1 MQQDQ
6 IDKLLDDVE
15 PGGVKEV
22 MFSQTEISAQ
32 ESRLIQQAE
41 EAAAEMAKPK
51 ALTMR
56 YWPDQILSQPCI
68 PVAEINDNIRRLA
81 QDMIFTMMV
90 HHGVGLA
97 APQVG
102 ERLRMFVVDVEW
114 IKGVEHARP
123 YVFINP
129 AIVPYTDIKVES
141 KEGCLSFP
149 NTHAV
154 VKRQASV
161 TILAQDLTGEFF
173 DLECHGLM
181 ARVVQHEND
190 HLDGVTINKS
200 LTRIQRN
207 ELRKGLKIVSRA
219 R

>member
-1 MQQDQ
+1 MQEQPLQSDPSPQ
-6 IDKLLDDVE
+6 
-15 PGGVKEV
+15 
-22 MFSQTEISAQ
+22 EI
-32 ESRLIQQAE
+32 RFIQQAE
-41 EAAAEMAKPK
+41 EAMTEAKKPK

-56 YWPDQILSQPCI
+56 YWPDSILSQPCI

-81 QDMIFTMMV
+81 KDMIFTMMV

-102 ERLRMFVVDVEW
+102 ERLRMFVADIEW
-114 IKGVEHARP
+114 VRGVEHARP

-129 AIVPYTDIKVES
+129 VIVPYTDIKVDS

-149 NTHAV
+149 NTGAT

-161 TILAQDLTGEFF
+161 TIRAQDLDGVFF

-190 HLDGVTINKS
+190 HLDGVTINKNLS
-200 LTRIQRN
+200 RFERS
-207 ELRKGLKIVSRA
+207 ELRKGLKIVARSR
-219 R
+219 